1 MSTPSAAQFHQFQGS
16 LATAL
21 AYLPLE
27 LDKDLAPSPMVD
39 QCSSSQGHVL
49 LWITNIIRLVN
60 SFFQRFWLRPLFHE
74 FLDREV
80 LQQSLHRSLQASFD
94 ASPPSTRLLTCP
106 AFPRIDARAHS
117 SDEVQ
122 GMIGPLAVF

>member
-27 LDKDLAPSPMVD
+27 LDKDLAPSPM
-39 QCSSSQGHVL
+39 
-49 LWITNIIRLVN
+49 
-60 SFFQRFWLRPLFHE
+60 PLFHE

-80 LQQSLHRSLQASFD
+80 LQQSLHSF
-94 ASPPSTRLLTCP
+94 SPYRRKS
-106 AFPRIDARAHS
+106 AFFSVVHGFIPL
-117 SDEVQ
+117 DEVQ
-122 GMIGPLAVF
+122 GMFGPLAAF

>member
-27 LDKDLAPSPMVD
+27 LDKDLAPSPM
-39 QCSSSQGHVL
+39 
-49 LWITNIIRLVN
+49 
-60 SFFQRFWLRPLFHE
+60 PLFHE

-122 GMIGPLAVF
+122 GMFGPLAAF